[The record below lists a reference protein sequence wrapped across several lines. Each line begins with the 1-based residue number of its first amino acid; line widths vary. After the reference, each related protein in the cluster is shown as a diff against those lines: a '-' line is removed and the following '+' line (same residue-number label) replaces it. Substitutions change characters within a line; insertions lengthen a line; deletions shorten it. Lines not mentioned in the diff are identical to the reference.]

1 MIQNKSNLFNKQNI
15 LLVDDDTSLLE
26 LLSMRL
32 NAVGLTVKTATSG
45 AEALGILPQYN
56 PHLIITDLRMDEMDG
71 LQLCKLIQQNHASL
85 PIIIITAHGT
95 IKEAIEA
102 TNEGVFGFITK
113 PIDNNELLD
122 KIHTALSISPVNQSG
137 KKTETWRSAI
147 LTRSKLMES
156 LLNQVKRLAQG
167 DASLFIQGESG
178 TGKELVAQAIH
189 KASPRHKGPFVAVNC
204 SAIPEELLESEL
216 FGHKKGAF
224 SGAFENRKGLF
235 QSADSGT
242 LFLDEIGDMSPAFQ
256 VKLLRALQ
264 ERQIRPVGSNES
276 IAVDVRIVSASHH
289 NLEESAEN
297 GTFRMDL
304 YYRLNVAT
312 LRLPSL
318 SERREDISLLAN
330 HFITHPD
337 STYAYIAKSFSNQ
350 ALELLVA
357 HDWPGNIRQLKNVI
371 EHVSAL
377 ASTPIV
383 PANLVEKVLQE
394 KNSTLQG
401 LKEAKNQFE
410 KEYLIKLLSS
420 VDGNVSQA
428 ARLAKRNR
436 TEFYKLLDRHQ
447 LKAAS
452 FKQEKAEY

>member
-1 MIQNKSNLFNKQNI
+1 MIQNKSNLFDKQSI
-15 LLVDDDTSLLE
+15 LLIDDDTSLLE

-45 AEALGILPQYN
+45 AEALGILPQYK

-71 LQLCKLIQQNHASL
+71 MQLSKLIQQNHPTL

-113 PIDNNELLD
+113 PIDNNDLLD
-122 KIHTALSISPVNQSG
+122 KIHNALTISPVNQGTS
-137 KKTETWRSAI
+137 KTESWRSAI
-147 LTRSKLMES
+147 LTRSQLMES

-167 DASLFIQGESG
+167 DASLFIHGESG
-178 TGKELVAQAIH
+178 TGKELIAQAIH
-189 KASPRHKGPFVAVNC
+189 KASPRHKNPFIAVNC

-216 FGHKKGAF
+216 FGHKKGSF

-264 ERQIRPVGSNES
+264 ERQIRPVGSNDS

-289 NLEESAEN
+289 NLEEKADEGS
-297 GTFRMDL
+297 FRMDL

-350 ALELLVA
+350 AMELLVA

-377 ASTPIV
+377 ASTPII

-410 KEYLIKLLSS
+410 KEYLIKLLST